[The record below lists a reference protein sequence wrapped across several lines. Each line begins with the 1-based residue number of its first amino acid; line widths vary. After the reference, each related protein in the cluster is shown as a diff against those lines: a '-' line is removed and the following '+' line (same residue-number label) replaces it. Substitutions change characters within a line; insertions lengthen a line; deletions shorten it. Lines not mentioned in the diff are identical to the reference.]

1 MLSTIKS
8 QIKMAH
14 LSSDSKSPMYSL
26 SPFSNSLPPNISG
39 PSPQRMNHYPLG
51 LHVKWSTPLTHIRV
65 IPARE
70 PEPAPDEP
78 DIPQH
83 STKSSQHND
92 TTGRTIAHAM
102 KDLELTPHLPA
113 SGAGTKSHQ
122 VAHQPTLGLQ
132 LEGSSQPSNSQ
143 LIGAP
148 QSSQS
153 HPYYAAA
160 SNPNLRFILAAHSH
174 QAIKSQQ
181 TSNASH
187 GRLGSPSVDIMTGEL
202 AFSMSSL
209 M

>member
-1 MLSTIKS
+1 
-8 QIKMAH
+8 MAH

-83 STKSSQHND
+83 SKSSQHND
-92 TTGRTIAHAM
+92 TRTIAHAM

-113 SGAGTKSHQ
+113 SGAGTKSLQ
-122 VAHQPTLGLQ
+122 VTHQPTLALQ
-132 LEGSSQPSNSQ
+132 LEGSSQPSESNSQ
-143 LIGAP
+143 LISTP

-153 HPYYAAA
+153 HPYHVAA

-174 QAIKSQQ
+174 QAIKFQQ
-181 TSNASH
+181 TPNASH

-202 AFSMSSL
+202 AFSTCDIL
-209 M
+209 F